1 MRRIKEVFLLSVF
14 LLSCFY
20 YPQNAQ
26 AATVAKIGYAD
37 VASVF
42 DGYDKTKE
50 EDSKLGVKSQS
61 KQAQR
66 DKMVES
72 VRNMRNELELLSEK
86 QKEKK
91 QAQID
96 DEIRRLQDFDREG
109 KAELQRERDD
119 MVRVILKDIETVI
132 NEYAI
137 KNGYTMILNSRV
149 LEYALEEYNIT
160 KEVLNLLNSK
170 YRKNGR

>member
-1 MRRIKEVFLLSVF
+1 MRRTNVVILSAIF
-14 LLSCFY
+14 LLSCLYF
-20 YPQNAQ
+20 PQKAQ
-26 AATVAKIGYAD
+26 AAAQAKIGYID
-37 VASVF
+37 VAAVF

-50 EDSKLGVKSQS
+50 EDAKLGAKSQS

-66 DKMVES
+66 DKMVETI
-72 VRNMRNELELLSEK
+72 RNMKNELELLNEK

-91 QAQID
+91 QSQID
-96 DEIRRLQDFDREG
+96 DEIRKLQDFDREG

-119 MVRVILKDIETVI
+119 MVRVLLKDIETVI
-132 NEYAI
+132 NEYAV

-149 LEYALEEYNIT
+149 LEYSLEEYDIT

-170 YRKNGR
+170 YRRTAR

>member
-1 MRRIKEVFLLSVF
+1 MCRIKAVFLLSIF
-14 LLSCFY
+14 LLACFY

-26 AATVAKIGYAD
+26 AATAVKIGYAD
-37 VASVF
+37 VAIIF

-50 EDSKLGVKSQS
+50 EDAKLGAKSQS

-91 QAQID
+91 QSQID
-96 DEIRRLQDFDREG
+96 DEIRKLQDFDREG

-119 MVRVILKDIETVI
+119 MVKVILKDIETVI

-137 KNGYTMILNSRV
+137 KNSYTMILNSRV

>member
-1 MRRIKEVFLLSVF
+1 MRRMQVVFLFVFVVSCLAYPSV
-14 LLSCFY
+14 
-20 YPQNAQ
+20 AR
-26 AATVAKIGYAD
+26 AADIKIGYID
-37 VASVF
+37 VAAVF

-50 EDSKLGVKSQS
+50 EDAKLGTKSQG

-66 DKMVES
+66 DKMVENI
-72 VRNMRNELELLSEK
+72 RNMKNEIELLNEK

-96 DEIRRLQDFDREG
+96 DEIRKLQDFDREG

-119 MVRVILKDIETVI
+119 MVRAILKDIEAVV
-132 NEYAI
+132 NDYAVQ
-137 KNGYTMILNSRV
+137 NGYTMVVNSRV
-149 LEYALEEYNIT
+149 LEYALEEYNVT

-170 YRKNGR
+170 HRRSAVR

>member
-1 MRRIKEVFLLSVF
+1 MRNVKIVFLLLVF
-14 LLSCFY
+14 LFSCFY
-20 YPQNAQ
+20 YPQRSCEAQ
-26 AATVAKIGYAD
+26 TVKIGYID
-37 VASVF
+37 VAAVF

-50 EDSKLGVKSQS
+50 EDAKLGAKSQA

-72 VRNMRNELELLSEK
+72 IRNMKNELELLSEK

-91 QAQID
+91 QPQID
-96 DEIRRLQDFDREG
+96 EQIRKLQDFDREG

-132 NEYAI
+132 NEYAA
-137 KNGYTMILNSRV
+137 KNSYTMILNSRV
-149 LEYALEEYNIT
+149 LEYAPEEYNIT

-170 YRKNGR
+170 YRRTGR

>member
-1 MRRIKEVFLLSVF
+1 MHRVKVVFLLSVF

-20 YPQNAQ
+20 LPQNAQ
-26 AATVAKIGYAD
+26 AAAPLKIGYID
-37 VASVF
+37 VAAVF

-50 EDSKLGVKSQS
+50 EDAKLGAKSQG

-72 VRNMRNELELLSEK
+72 VRNMKNELELLSEK
-86 QKEKK
+86 EKEKK
-91 QAQID
+91 QSQID
-96 DEIRRLQDFDREG
+96 DQIRKLQDFDREG

-132 NEYAI
+132 NEYAS
-137 KNGYTMILNSRV
+137 KNGYTMILNNRV
-149 LEYALEEYNIT
+149 LEYAPEEYNIT
-160 KEVLNLLNSK
+160 KEVLNVLNSK
-170 YRKNGR
+170 YRRSGR

>member
-1 MRRIKEVFLLSVF
+1 MCRIKGVFLLSVF

-91 QAQID
+91 QTQID
-96 DEIRRLQDFDREG
+96 DEIRKLQDFDREG

>member
-1 MRRIKEVFLLSVF
+1 MCRIKAVFLLSIF
-14 LLSCFY
+14 LLACFY
-20 YPQNAQ
+20 YPQSAQ
-26 AATVAKIGYAD
+26 AATAVKIGYAD
-37 VASVF
+37 VAVIF

-50 EDSKLGVKSQS
+50 EDAELGAKSQS

-66 DKMVES
+66 DKMVNS

-91 QAQID
+91 QSQID
-96 DEIRRLQDFDREG
+96 DEIRKLQDFDREG

-119 MVRVILKDIETVI
+119 MVKVILKDIETVI

-137 KNGYTMILNSRV
+137 KNSYTMILNSRV

-170 YRKNGR
+170 YRKSGR

>member
-1 MRRIKEVFLLSVF
+1 MRSVKVVFLSLVF
-14 LLSCFY
+14 LFSCFY
-20 YPQNAQ
+20 YSQKSY
-26 AATVAKIGYAD
+26 AAPAVKIGYID
-37 VASVF
+37 VAVVF

-50 EDSKLGVKSQS
+50 EDAKLGAKSQD
-61 KQAQR
+61 KQTQR

-72 VRNMRNELELLSEK
+72 IRNMKNELELLSEK

-91 QAQID
+91 QSQID
-96 DEIRRLQDFDREG
+96 DQIRKLQDFDREG

-132 NEYAI
+132 NDYAA

-149 LEYALEEYNIT
+149 LEYAPEEYNIT
-160 KEVLNLLNSK
+160 KEVLNVLNSK
-170 YRKNGR
+170 YRRSGR

>member
-1 MRRIKEVFLLSVF
+1 MHRVKEVFFLSVF

-20 YPQNAQ
+20 LPQNAQ
-26 AATVAKIGYAD
+26 AAAPLKIGYID
-37 VASVF
+37 VAAVF

-50 EDSKLGVKSQS
+50 EDAKLGAKSQD

-72 VRNMRNELELLSEK
+72 VRNMKNELELLSEK

-91 QAQID
+91 QSQID
-96 DEIRRLQDFDREG
+96 DQIRKLQDFDREG

-119 MVRVILKDIETVI
+119 MVRIILKDIEIVI
-132 NEYAI
+132 NEYAS
-137 KNGYTMILNSRV
+137 KNGYTMILNNRV
-149 LEYALEEYNIT
+149 LEYAPEEYNIT
-160 KEVLNLLNSK
+160 KEVLNVLNSK
-170 YRKNGR
+170 YRRSGR

>member
-1 MRRIKEVFLLSVF
+1 MCRIKGVFLLSVF

-26 AATVAKIGYAD
+26 AATVAKMGYAD
-37 VASVF
+37 VAAVF

-50 EDSKLGVKSQS
+50 EDSKLGVKSQG

-96 DEIRRLQDFDREG
+96 DEIRKLQDFDREG